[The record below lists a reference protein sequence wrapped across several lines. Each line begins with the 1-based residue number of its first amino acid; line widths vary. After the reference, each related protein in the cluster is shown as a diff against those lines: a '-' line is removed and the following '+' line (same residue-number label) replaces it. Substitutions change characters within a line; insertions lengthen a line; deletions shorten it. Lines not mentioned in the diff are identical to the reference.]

1 MQFGVS
7 VAPWCILGGSLVH
20 PWCLLGA
27 SPVPPRTYRLGPR
40 VRFDPLSP
48 QLERPKV
55 RFGPKSPQ
63 LEQTLGQ
70 LEATWDQL

>member
-7 VAPWCILGGSLVH
+7 VHPWWLLGGSLVP

-27 SPVPPRTYRLGPR
+27 SLVPPRTPRLGLR
-40 VRFDPLSP
+40 VHFDPLSP

-55 RFGPKSPQ
+55 RFGPQSPQ